1 MTLAANGRSASE
13 TKPSA
18 VVVGAGIA
26 GLSAAFYLAER
37 GFQVTVYE
45 KEATAGGNLG
55 ATSTHSTRRKAAGL
69 ENTFEVYPHMFG
81 DWYDN
86 FWQLMEAIGRG
97 KDNTDVWRAMTEFKF
112 LSKPCS
118 AEDIFRPSYKTLRN
132 NGAPLSLLSNLV
144 SGIIPLPDMILAGYA
159 ALDLL
164 ADDFKDTDG
173 LNVATFN
180 DFLNTRFYSSKYVTQ
195 FYQMI
200 ILYIWSLEPDQS
212 SVYACQRF
220 FQFQFNRP
228 SPTAWVL
235 NSGDAYTSVIQPL
248 VKHLE
253 DKLGVNFCFDTPV
266 VAASLNHEKSAVEQ
280 LLIIENNSDMKS
292 FKAIPNQPG
301 KAPPSFYVF
310 AVPPETLSALVHT
323 PIPSEIPHSGS
334 RAEAPAYFRI
344 NRFGIITD
352 ILLDPLP
359 APSPAASVAEDE
371 FMTEEMSTDA
381 DGVTVVASA
390 SSADNASERP
400 IAYSLSLQTPIRPA
414 IVDAIDELAT
424 TKTLSAEPIP
434 VLYIGF
440 KQGAQVNHL
449 IPDHCYV
456 GLTDSKYALTYVD
469 VTQEFKAANPQ
480 LASSGHPVET
490 ILALAASDYGEL
502 PIFKTPSAHLD
513 RPGALP
519 SVSAEELQTLEDKSR
534 DLLLQEAGNYLPF
547 DHDDIDWCF
556 FRTNTNHRL
565 FINDVDSARNPVKTV
580 YRCRSNSRPIINN
593 LAFAGDY
600 CSQDVVMSTVEAAV
614 ESGIRAGRQLDDE
627 YANLQHHPPSL
638 STAVY
643 TRSAQ
648 GNTRSVQASTREV
661 GAERLTLQSH
671 SVYSKK
677 EITSLKLSLI
687 PYAVL
692 AKSWS
697 DLILCMEQTC
707 QVTSEP
713 DRFERD
719 VLPQLLTYWP
729 RQASMC
735 LGAYQ
740 DALNSLTSLAS
751 ESVISSS
758 KSFWS
763 FFSRR

>member
-1 MTLAANGRSASE
+1 MTTPAKARSASE

-55 ATSTHSTRRKAAGL
+55 ATSTHSTQRRAAGL
-69 ENTFEVYPHMFG
+69 ENVFEVYPHMFG
-81 DWYDN
+81 DWYNN
-86 FWQLMEAIGRG
+86 FWQLMEVIGRG
-97 KDNTDVWRAMTEFKF
+97 KGNTDVWRAMTEFKF
-112 LSKPCS
+112 LSKPQSPDKISC
-118 AEDIFRPSYKTLRN
+118 PSYKTLRN

-180 DFLNTRFYSSKYVTQ
+180 DFLNTRFYGSRYVAQ

-212 SVYACQRF
+212 SAYACQRF
-220 FQFQFNRP
+220 FQFQFRRP

-253 DKLGVNFCFDTPV
+253 DKLHVRFCFDTPV
-266 VAASLNHEKSAVEQ
+266 VAASLNQEKTSVEQ
-280 LLIIENNSDMKS
+280 LLMIENNSDQKR
-292 FKAIPNQPG
+292 FKVIPKHPG
-301 KAPPSFYVF
+301 QAPASFYVF
-310 AVPPETLSALVHT
+310 AVPPETLAALVQT
-323 PIPSEIPHSGS
+323 PIPSTIPRSGS
-334 RAEAPAYFRI
+334 RAEAPSILRI

-352 ILLDPLP
+352 ILLDPAP
-359 APSPAASVAEDE
+359 APAASVAEE
-371 FMTEEMSTDA
+371 ELKTEEMLKMEEMSIDV
-381 DGVTVVASA
+381 DGVTVVESA
-390 SSADNASERP
+390 SSADNTAERA
-400 IAYSLSLQTPIRPA
+400 IDYSLSLQTSIRPS
-414 IVDAIDELAT
+414 IVDAIPDLAT

-440 KQGAQVNHL
+440 KQGAEINKL
-449 IPDHCYV
+449 IPEHCYV
-456 GLTDSKYALTYVD
+456 GLTDSKYALTYVE
-469 VTQEFKAANPQ
+469 VTKEFKSANPL
-480 LASSGHPVET
+480 LASSDHTVET

-502 PIFKTPSAHLD
+502 PIFRTPCVHLD
-513 RPGALP
+513 QPGSP
-519 SVSAEELQTLEDKSR
+519 PTVSAVELQTLEDKSR
-534 DLLLQEAGNYLPF
+534 DLLLSEARKYLPF
-547 DHDDIDWCF
+547 THDDIEWCF

-565 FINDVDSARNPVKTV
+565 FLNDVDSARNPVKTV
-580 YRCRSNSRPIINN
+580 YRLRPNSRPIIHN

-614 ESGIRAGRQLDDE
+614 ESGIRAGMQLDDD
-627 YANLQHHPPSL
+627 YTNLHHSPQSL
-638 STAVY
+638 ST
-643 TRSAQ
+643 
-648 GNTRSVQASTREV
+648 QASTCEV
-661 GAERLTLQSH
+661 GAKRLTLQNH
-671 SVYSKK
+671 SAYPKAL
-677 EITSLKLSLI
+677 IACLKLSLM

-692 AKSWS
+692 AKSCS
-697 DLILCMEQTC
+697 DLNLCMEDTRQA
-707 QVTSEP
+707 TSESG
-713 DRFERD
+713 RFERD

-740 DALNSLTSLAS
+740 DALNSLTSVAS

-758 KSFWS
+758 ELFWS
-763 FFSRR
+763 FFNRR